1 MKRVGC
7 LAFATMLAVWG
18 CGPKGPQVE
27 VGGFFFNYDGLEY
40 RIESITPNYSEGYNI
55 LTRREGDRLVLKAID
70 KEQDGR
76 LDEVVAGNISLEKA
90 QAIYREG
97 ILEGERRGYIKT
109 RTFAREYRTSDGV
122 NEYILATYV
131 LATGEV
137 YNKFSIIKKSLV
149 NPPVDVVI
157 DQNAD
162 GTIDKIE
169 TGREFLSYYQNLYT
183 NIIEKGLK
191 EKRMLK
197 SGKRFLVG
205 L

>member
-1 MKRVGC
+1 MKRVGS
-7 LAFATMLAVWG
+7 LVVAILTIGG

-27 VGGFFFNYDGLEY
+27 VGGFFFHYDGLEY

-76 LDEVVAGNISLEKA
+76 LDEVVTGNISMETA

-109 RTFAREYRTSDGV
+109 RTFAREYRTSNGMND
-122 NEYILATYV
+122 YILATYV

-137 YNKFSIIKKSLV
+137 YNKFTMIKKSLIKS
-149 NPPVDVVI
+149 PLDVVI
-157 DQNAD
+157 DQDAD

-169 TGREFLSYYQNLYT
+169 TGEEFLSYYQNLYT
-183 NIIEKGLK
+183 KVLEKGLK
-191 EKRMLK
+191 EKRMMK
-197 SGKRFLVG
+197 SGKRFLVIM
-205 L
+205 

>member
-1 MKRVGC
+1 MKRVGSLVVAI
-7 LAFATMLAVWG
+7 LALWG
-18 CGPKGPQVE
+18 CGPKGPRVE

-76 LDEVVAGNISLEKA
+76 VDEVVTGNISIEAA

-109 RTFAREYRTSDGV
+109 RTFAREYRTSDGL
-122 NEYILATYV
+122 NDYILATYV

-137 YNKFSIIKKSLV
+137 YNRFSVIKKSLV
-149 NPPVDVVI
+149 KVPWDVVI

-169 TGREFLSYYQNLYT
+169 TGGEFLSYYQNLYAKVL
-183 NIIEKGLK
+183 EKGLK
-191 EKRMLK
+191 EKRIMK
-197 SGKRFLVG
+197 SGKRFLVVM
-205 L
+205 